1 MRIHTAFTCRV
12 LFFYGVLVLAS
23 VNPAQADREVETSWK
38 AGVGRIEITPE
49 APLWMAGFASRTQ
62 PSEGVLLP
70 LWAKALALEDEQGN
84 QAVLVTSDL
93 LGFPK
98 TVSDR
103 IRDRIET
110 DHGLGRA
117 QIILSGSHTHG
128 GPVIG
133 DSLRCM
139 YPMNAEHEADVL
151 RYTATL
157 EDKIVALVGDALNA
171 LMPAAL
177 FSGNGIAR
185 IAVNNRNNNEAAMT
199 ASTLPVGP
207 SDYAVPTLS
216 VLRSDGS
223 LAAIVFG
230 YACHPT
236 ALAGYLFSGDFTGY
250 AQVFLEEAHPGAAAL
265 YFAGCGGDQKAIPR
279 QGRTIAMARQY
290 GQTLAAAV
298 TRVLEEPMRPL
309 AAHLRVAYDE
319 VLLDLE
325 PAPDADA
332 YRDRAE
338 NTRGYEHLCN
348 QWMLDRLE
356 REGSLPTAWPVP
368 VQLWRLGEQRL
379 VTIGGEV
386 MVEYAL
392 RIKELLG
399 ESTFVMGYANDL
411 MSYLPSE
418 RVLEEGGYE
427 GASAQLI
434 YGMPNVWKPGLEAR
448 ILDAVEGLARITE

>member
-1 MRIHTAFTCRV
+1 MLIRIKPAFVMLLVFV
-12 LFFYGVLVLAS
+12 LFHMPFQKIA
-23 VNPAQADREVETSWK
+23 AEETTLESLWK
-38 AGVGRIEITPE
+38 AGVARVEITPAE
-49 APLWMAGFASRTQ
+49 PVWMGGFASRTH

-70 LWAKALALEDEQGN
+70 LFAKALALQDGEGN
-84 QAVLVTSDL
+84 RVVLVTSDL

-103 IRDRIET
+103 IRDRIEQN
-110 DHGLGRA
+110 HGLSRA

-128 GPVIG
+128 GPVVG

-139 YPMNAEHEADVL
+139 YPMNDEQEAAVM
-151 RYTATL
+151 RYTAAL
-157 EDKIVALVGDALNA
+157 EEKIVALVGEALNA
-171 LMPAAL
+171 LAPAAL
-177 FSGNGIAR
+177 SSGNGLAR

-199 ASTLPVGP
+199 PATVPVGP
-207 SDYAVPTLS
+207 SDYSVPTLR
-216 VLRSDGS
+216 VTREDGS

-236 ALAGYLFSGDFTGY
+236 SLAGYLFSGDFTGF
-250 AQVFLEEAHPGAAAL
+250 AQAFLEDAHPGATAL
-265 YFAGCGGDQKAIPR
+265 YFAGCGGDQKAMPR
-279 QGRTIAMARQY
+279 LGRTVARARQQ
-290 GQTLAAAV
+290 GKTLAAAV
-298 TRVLEEPMRPL
+298 TCVLEKPMR
-309 AAHLRVAYDE
+309 HLEPRLRTAYNE

-325 PAPDADA
+325 PAPDAET
-332 YRDRAE
+332 YRERIE
-338 NTRGYEHLCN
+338 TTKGYQHLCN

-368 VQLWRLGEQRL
+368 VQLWQLGDQQL

-392 RIKELLG
+392 RTKERLG
-399 ESTFVMGYANDL
+399 EDTFVMGYANDL

-427 GASAQLI
+427 GASSQLI
-434 YGMPNVWKPGLEAR
+434 YGMPNVWKTGLEAR
-448 ILDAVEGLARITE
+448 ILDAVERLARETK

>member
-1 MRIHTAFTCRV
+1 MLIRITPVYFVLLICV
-12 LFFYGVLVLAS
+12 LFLMPFQNIEA
-23 VNPAQADREVETSWK
+23 EETGLKTPWK
-38 AGVGRIEITPE
+38 AGIARVEITPDE
-49 APLWMAGFASRTQ
+49 PVWMGGFASRTQ

-70 LWAKALALEDEQGN
+70 LFAKALALQDGEGN
-84 QAVLVTSDL
+84 RAVLVTSDL

-103 IRDRIET
+103 IRDRIELN
-110 DHGLGRA
+110 HGLSRA

-128 GPVIG
+128 GPVVG

-139 YPMNAEHEADVL
+139 YPMNDEQEAAVM
-151 RYTATL
+151 RYTAAL
-157 EDKIVALVGDALNA
+157 EDKIVTLVGEALNA
-171 LMPAAL
+171 LAPAAL
-177 FSGNGIAR
+177 FSGNGITR

-199 ASTLPVGP
+199 PATVPVGP
-207 SDYAVPTLS
+207 SDYSVPTLR
-216 VLRSDGS
+216 VTREDGS

-236 ALAGYLFSGDFTGY
+236 SLAGNLFSGDFTGF
-250 AQVFLEEAHPGAAAL
+250 AQAFLEEDYPGTTAL
-265 YFAGCGGDQKAIPR
+265 YFAGCGGDQKAMPR
-279 QGRTIAMARQY
+279 LGRTVARAQQQ
-290 GQTLAAAV
+290 GKTLAAAV
-298 TRVLEEPMRPL
+298 TCVLEEPMRPL
-309 AAHLRVAYDE
+309 EAHLRTAYNE

-325 PAPDADA
+325 PAPDAKT
-332 YRDRAE
+332 YLERVE
-338 NTRGYEHLCN
+338 TTEGYQHLCN

-356 REGSLPTAWPVP
+356 RKGSLPTAWPVP
-368 VQLWRLGEQRL
+368 VQLWRLGDQQL

-392 RIKELLG
+392 RIKERLG
-399 ESTFVMGYANDL
+399 EDTFVMGYANDL

-434 YGMPNVWKPGLEAR
+434 YGMPNVWKTGLEAR
-448 ILDAVEGLARITE
+448 ILDAVEHLARETE